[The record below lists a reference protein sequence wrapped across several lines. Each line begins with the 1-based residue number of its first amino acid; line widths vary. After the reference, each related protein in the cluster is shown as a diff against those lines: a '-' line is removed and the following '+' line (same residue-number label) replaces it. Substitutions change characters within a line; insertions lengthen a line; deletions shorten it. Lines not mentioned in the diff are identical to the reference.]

1 MKDIRKVTLIIST
14 VLVLC
19 ALQVEARTIYVPSGG
34 SIDDS
39 LDIASPGDTVLV
51 GKGIFYD
58 RITWPVTDGIVLISE
73 FGPDSTTIDGSN
85 SGRVLYFNQSN
96 ITNATKVDGFT
107 ITNGYSSYGGGG
119 IRMRYGAEPTIV
131 NNVIKGNVCVYYGAG
146 ILVTDSD
153 PVIKENIIE
162 NNQVACTS
170 PDTIHYGGGI
180 YCYNS
185 GALIENNTI
194 KGNKIEEHGK
204 GGGIT
209 IRESYTKVKNNRI
222 KEDTSISYIG
232 GGIYLYNS
240 ADTIIDNVIINN
252 MGNGINAMNSDLCV
266 VKNNR
271 IVSNTAELGGGI
283 YLIDSD
289 ADIIGNSIIANFADD
304 DEGGKGGGMYIS
316 SCSPLIEDNVIARN
330 IAEEGS
336 SGDGSGGG
344 IFANI
349 VTDIL
354 IKRNTIVLN
363 HAEGSSGM
371 GGGMRL
377 NLSQAVVGTTFADR
391 NNIYH
396 NFAADGSNIRS
407 GLFSTCNATHNYW
420 GTSDSAKIDST
431 LVYVNWYPFET
442 LPLPVEQTISDT
454 GFYSFGEME
463 MKFSSL
469 TFGRDSIVDVTI
481 YGDSISPHCTGPK
494 HIDKFFDIQ
503 GSLTF
508 NADFIFYYTND
519 EFSTSTIT
527 HEDSID
533 AYRYNGASWLIYSST
548 VDILE
553 NTVTVNS
560 SVFSEWMLADDVSGL
575 GVDESANNKIMRNK
589 LAAYPNPFSTRTTI
603 DIRLQTTD
611 QNQRSSVSGLQSSVC
626 IYDITGRLVR
636 TLPITDN
643 RLPITKVYWNGRDI
657 GGNEV
662 KSGIY
667 FLKVKG
673 YKPLKIIK
681 LR

>member
-162 NNQVACTS
+162 NNQVTSIS

-180 YCYNS
+180 CCINS

-194 KGNKIEEHGK
+194 RGNKIEEHGK

-209 IRESYTKVKNNRI
+209 LRESHTKVKNNRI
-222 KEDTSISYIG
+222 EEDTSISYAG
-232 GGIYLYNS
+232 GGIYLYNT
-240 ADTIIDNVIINN
+240 ADTIIGNIITSN
-252 MGNGINAMNSDLCV
+252 MGSGISAKLSDACLIEE
-266 VKNNR
+266 NR
-271 IVSNTAELGGGI
+271 IIFNIAEKGGGI
-283 YLIDSD
+283 YLTGSD
-289 ADIIGNSIIANFADD
+289 AEIIKNCIISNIAN
-304 DEGGKGGGMYIS
+304 ESIGGCGGGIYIS
-316 SCSPLIEDNVIARN
+316 SCSPLIEDNVISRN
-330 IAEEGS
+330 IAESGS
-336 SGDGSGGG
+336 SDNGQGGG
-344 IFANI
+344 ILI
-349 VTDIL
+349 SSSTTDIL

-363 HAEGSSGM
+363 TAEGNSGS
-371 GGGMRL
+371 GGGIRL
-377 NLSQAVVGTTFADR
+377 TGGSATVGTNFADR

-396 NFAADGSNIRS
+396 NFAEYGSNLCI
-407 GLFSTCNATHNYW
+407 GLFAFCNATHNYW
-420 GTSDSAKIDST
+420 GTSDTSKISPTIGGAIVADWEP
-431 LVYVNWYPFET
+431 VEY
-442 LPLPVEQTISDT
+442 LPLPVEQTILDT

-469 TFGRDSIVDVTI
+469 TLGRDSIVNVTI
-481 YGDSISPHCTGPK
+481 YGDSTSPHCTGPK

-519 EFSTSTIT
+519 EFNASTIT
-527 HEDSID
+527 YEDSID
-533 AYRYNGASWLIYSST
+533 AY
-548 VDILE
+548 
-553 NTVTVNS
+553 
-560 SVFSEWMLADDVSGL
+560 
-575 GVDESANNKIMRNK
+575 
-589 LAAYPNPFSTRTTI
+589 
-603 DIRLQTTD
+603 
-611 QNQRSSVSGLQSSVC
+611 
-626 IYDITGRLVR
+626 
-636 TLPITDN
+636 
-643 RLPITKVYWNGRDI
+643 
-657 GGNEV
+657 
-662 KSGIY
+662 
-667 FLKVKG
+667 
-673 YKPLKIIK
+673 
-681 LR
+681 